1 MLCSPLLSTFLL
13 CSSKKACIFSSS
25 LSLKLLNSPSMAS
38 LSTTNIKSFL
48 NTTFLLLLCFFFTS
62 HIRSPS
68 PPFFNLLNSQPPTLP
83 SSISSSST
91 SPPSTCIAFQKLKDH
106 NSKCHF
112 LKTHPPCVSQGYL
125 NYLHLFYCLCGSS
138 PFLGYCLLFL
148 SLLIL
153 FYLLGNTASHYFCSS
168 VERLSRELRLSPTIA
183 GVTLL
188 SLGNGSPDVFASIV
202 SFRSGSGEVG
212 LSSVLGGAFF
222 VSCVV
227 VGIINVVA
235 GAKGRR
241 SPRIDR
247 ASFVRDVFFFL
258 VVLSSLLAILV
269 VGKVDIW
276 AAMAFTSLYF
286 VYVSVVSAT
295 HLCREKFEDEVDVK
309 PLIEEEREDN
319 AAEEETA
326 DVYSSVDRDQTVEEA
341 GGLKVSYY
349 LSWLLYIIEMP
360 LYLPRRLTIPD
371 VSDERWSRPYAVAS
385 AALAPLLIASLW
397 NSKRSISMSSKD
409 SLTLY
414 LYAALAGLVLSSLA
428 VHTTEK
434 PTPPKSSLFPWL
446 AASFLMSVLWTY
458 IIAEEL
464 VGLLVSIGYILGIS
478 PGILGLTVLAWGNS
492 IGDLIAN
499 LAMATNGG
507 PDGAQIAISGC
518 IAGPIF
524 NTLAGL
530 GLSLVVSAWAARP
543 EPFEIPAGP
552 AVFEILGFMI
562 CGLVWALVILPR
574 NDMRLDRFVG
584 IGLLGIYLCFLSL
597 RLTQSLGLV

>member
-1 MLCSPLLSTFLL
+1 
-13 CSSKKACIFSSS
+13 
-25 LSLKLLNSPSMAS
+25 MAS
-38 LSTTNIKSFL
+38 LSTANIKTFM
-48 NTTFLLLLCFFFTS
+48 NTAFLLLLCFFFTS

-68 PPFFNLLNSQPPTLP
+68 PPFNLLNIESF
-83 SSISSSST
+83 SSPASADTNATSGAASGGSSL
-91 SPPSTCIAFQKLKDH
+91 TCIAFQKLSDH
-106 NSKCHF
+106 HSKCHF
-112 LKTHPPCVSQGYL
+112 LKTHPPCVTQGYL
-125 NYLHLFYCLCGSS
+125 NYLNLFYCHSGGS
-138 PFLGYCLLFL
+138 PVFGFLLLFL
-148 SLLIL
+148 ILLIL

-227 VGIINVVA
+227 VGIINVA
-235 GAKGRR
+235 AAATGRR

-247 ASFVRDVFFFL
+247 ASFVRDVCFFL

-269 VGKVDIW
+269 VGRVDIW

-295 HLCREKFEDEVDVK
+295 HLCRDKYDNELAAGARSSDVTLLEDDGEDDEVEHMKGVC
-309 PLIEEEREDN
+309 
-319 AAEEETA
+319 
-326 DVYSSVDRDQTVEEA
+326 SSINGDTNSGG
-341 GGLKVSYY
+341 GGLKSRASYY
-349 LSWLLYIIEMP
+349 GGWSLYIALLP
-360 LYLPRRLTIPD
+360 LSLPRRLTIPD
-371 VSDERWSRPYAVAS
+371 VSESRWSRPYAVAS
-385 AALAPLLIASLW
+385 AALAPLLIAGLW
-397 NSKRSISMSSKD
+397 NSKRSSSMTSKD
-409 SLTLY
+409 SVTVY
-414 LYAALAGLVLSSLA
+414 LCSALAGLVLSTLA
-428 VHTTEK
+428 FHTTQK
-434 PTPPKSSLFPWL
+434 PSPPKSPLFPWL

-464 VGLLVSIGYILGIS
+464 VGLLISFGYILGIS

-499 LAMATNGG
+499 LAMAMNGG
-507 PDGAQIAISGC
+507 ADGAQIAISGC
-518 IAGPIF
+518 YAGPIF

-530 GLSLVVSAWAARP
+530 GLSLAVSAWAARP

-562 CGLVWALVILPR
+562 AGLVWALVVLPK
-574 NDMRLDRFVG
+574 NDMRMDRVLG
-584 IGLLGIYLCFLSL
+584 IGLLAIYLCFLSL
-597 RLTQSLGLV
+597 RLSQSLGLV